1 VSLAS
6 SAFAVSPKAAQ
17 GVSQAVSW
25 RHSAVFRARRL
36 GRFSRE
42 VARQARHSVPPAVW
56 ARPVPVLPLA
66 ASAESPG
73 AEREG
78 AALLGAAEGP
88 RQAVRDAVAA
98 LRQVALA
105 AGEVLRPEAR
115 DAAVLLREVQ
125 VAPLAARLW
134 EEVLLLVALPLAAL
148 SHDLVRLAPA
158 RQRSEMFVHVMPSL
172 RIASPSKLLSRAA
185 RDAVLS

>member
-1 VSLAS
+1 VPLAS
-6 SAFAVSPKAAQ
+6 SAFAESPRAAQ

-25 RHSAVFRARRL
+25 RHPAVFRARCL

-42 VARQARHSVPPAVW
+42 VARQAQHSAPPAVW
-56 ARPVPVLPLA
+56 ARLVAALPLA
-66 ASAESPG
+66 GPAESPR

-78 AALLGAAEGP
+78 AAPLGAAEGP
-88 RQAVRDAVAA
+88 RQAVRDAAVAPQ
-98 LRQVALA
+98 QVALV
-105 AGEVLRPEAR
+105 AGEALRPEVR

-134 EEVLLLVALPLAAL
+134 EEVLPLVALPSAAL

-158 RQRSEMFVHVMPSL
+158 RQRSELFVHVMPSL
-172 RIASPSKLLSRAA
+172 RIASPSELLSRAA